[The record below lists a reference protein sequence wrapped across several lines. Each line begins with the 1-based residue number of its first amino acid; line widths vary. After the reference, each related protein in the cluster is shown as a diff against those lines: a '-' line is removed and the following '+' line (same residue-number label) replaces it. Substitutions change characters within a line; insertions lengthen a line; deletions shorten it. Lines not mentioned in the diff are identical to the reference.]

1 MNQFLMKLFVR
12 IILFNKN
19 NINYSPFAVIVLNQ
33 YKIRK

>member
-12 IILFNKN
+12 FILFNKN
-19 NINYSPFAVIVLNQ
+19 TINYSPFAVIMTNQ